1 MLSINDLSVGL
12 VTPAITKGLGVCGLT
27 ECPPQLVAFHD
38 DQEVLWNYSNEDSYG
53 VLYYIFIFLSLQI
66 A

>member
-12 VTPAITKGLGVCGLT
+12 VTPGITKGLGVCVFT

-38 DQEVLWNYSNEDSYG
+38 EQEVL
-53 VLYYIFIFLSLQI
+53 
-66 A
+66 

>member
-12 VTPAITKGLGVCGLT
+12 VTPALTKGLGVCGLT

-38 DQEVLWNYSNEDSYG
+38 DQELETIPTRIPMEFCTISLS
-53 VLYYIFIFLSLQI
+53 FLSLQI